1 MIKEKLLFL
10 DIITMVKTKRSGY
23 SYEMAFD
30 VLIGIGIF
38 VYFAYSIKTIFV
50 DRKPTPEFIKLHTN
64 DMFMFG
70 IVLLAVILC
79 LHRNK
84 SGYFPAF
91 LLIFTFVLSYLF
103 VHNLKFQNWVEEK
116 FHACPPGIQY
126 DNVNDT
132 PVGKAFATSDGDG
145 VKGKSYRKL
154 RHVTE
159 LINNPA
165 ALEVPYEGNAKP
177 FIPSQLDLLQAAGKA
192 YPFKPNVNL
201 RFIA

>member
-1 MIKEKLLFL
+1 MAKVSNKS
-10 DIITMVKTKRSGY
+10 KQ

-38 VYFAYSIKTIFV
+38 VYFAYVIQTIFIK
-50 DRKPTPEFIKLHTN
+50 RKPTPEFIKLHTN

-116 FHACPPGIQY
+116 FNGSNNCPPGIQH
-126 DNVNDT
+126 DNQDDA
-132 PVGKAFATSDGDG
+132 PIGKAFDPNGEEG
-145 VKGKSYRKL
+145 IKGKSYRQL
-154 RHVTE
+154 RHLTE
-159 LINNPA
+159 LTPNPA
-165 ALEVPYEGNAKP
+165 LLEVPYEGNSLP
-177 FIPSQLDLLQAAGKA
+177 MIPSQVGLLQSAGKA

-201 RFIA
+201 RFVA

>member
-1 MIKEKLLFL
+1 MAKGLTLEK
-10 DIITMVKTKRSGY
+10 KGY

-38 VYFAYSIKTIFV
+38 VYFAYVIKTIFI

-70 IVLLAVILC
+70 VILLAIILC

-116 FHACPPGIQY
+116 FTPNQCPPGIQY
-126 DNVNDT
+126 NNPNDD
-132 PVGKAFATSDGDG
+132 PVGKAFSTNGEEG

-154 RHVTE
+154 RHIPE
-159 LINNPA
+159 LINNPS
-165 ALEVPYEGNAKP
+165 ALLVPYEGNAMP

-201 RFIA
+201 RFVA